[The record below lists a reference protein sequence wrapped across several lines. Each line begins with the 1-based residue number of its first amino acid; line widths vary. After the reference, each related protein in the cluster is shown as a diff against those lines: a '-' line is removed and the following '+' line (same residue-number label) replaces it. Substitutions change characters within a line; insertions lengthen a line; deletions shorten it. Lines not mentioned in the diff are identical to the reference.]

1 MRVQVL
7 RYPNSFMR
15 SIGVGGEVVDTVADA
30 GQLVNIIENNQ
41 SGALQY
47 VVDGTETTL
56 SAEEAISVLGGDP
69 NILL

>member
-1 MRVQVL
+1 MIKVL
-7 RYPNSFMR
+7 RYQSSLLR
-15 SIGVGGEVVDTVADA
+15 SIGVGGEVVDTVTDA